1 MADKYNPEGYR
12 DPTAYDALRN
22 IDEEER
28 VTAIISIIRQ
38 ILKLAGFELTHR
50 IGIRSTR
57 TGREYR

>member
-1 MADKYNPEGYR
+1 MADRYNPEGYR

-28 VTAIISIIRQ
+28 VTMLIRAIKQLIR
-38 ILKLAGFELTHR
+38 LAGFEPIHR
-50 IGIRSTR
+50 IEIRSNR